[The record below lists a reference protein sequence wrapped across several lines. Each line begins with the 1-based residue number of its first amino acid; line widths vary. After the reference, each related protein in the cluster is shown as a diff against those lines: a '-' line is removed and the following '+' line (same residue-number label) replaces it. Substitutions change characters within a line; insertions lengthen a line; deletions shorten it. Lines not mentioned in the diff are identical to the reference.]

1 MNAWEVNFDG
11 LVGLTHHYA
20 GLSFGNEASTRHRF
34 QVSNPRLAAKQG
46 LLKMKALADA
56 GFPQAVIPPHERPF
70 IPVLRQLGFSGSD
83 EQVLEKVARQAPHW
97 LSSVSSA
104 SPMWVANA
112 ATIAPSADTLDGK
125 VHLTVANLNNK
136 FHRSL
141 EAPVTES
148 LLKAIFKDEE
158 KFSVHSALPQ
168 VALLGDEGAA
178 NHNRLG
184 GHYGE
189 PGMLLFVYGREEGN
203 DTRPSR
209 YPARQT
215 REASE
220 AVARLNQVNPQ
231 QVIFAQQNP
240 DVIDQSVFHNDVIA
254 VSNRQVLFC
263 HQQAFARQS
272 QLLANLR
279 ARVNGFMAIEV
290 PATQVS
296 VSDAVSTYLFNSQL
310 LSRDDGSMML
320 VLPQE
325 CREHAGVWGYLN
337 ELLAADNPISEL
349 KVFDLRE
356 SMANGGGPACLR
368 LLVILGNPPALKQ
381 GKRYC
386 HSDMNRMFGGRW
398 QLFAE
403 SGETCRAREL
413 EQCLE
418 DFYDQGKESV
428 RWHLDLHTAIRG
440 SLHPQ
445 FGVLPQ
451 RDIPW
456 DEKFL
461 TWLGAAGLE
470 ALVFHQ
476 EPGGTFTHFSVRHF
490 GALAC
495 TLELGKALP
504 FGQND
509 LRQFAVTASAI
520 AALLSGES
528 VGIVR
533 TPPLRYRV
541 VSQITRH
548 SPSFEMHMASDTL
561 NFMPFEKGTLLAQDG
576 EERFTVTHDVEYVL
590 FPNPLVALGLRAG
603 LMLEKIS

>member
-1 MNAWEVNFDG
+1 
-11 LVGLTHHYA
+11 
-20 GLSFGNEASTRHRF
+20 
-34 QVSNPRLAAKQG
+34 
-46 LLKMKALADA
+46 
-56 GFPQAVIPPHERPF
+56 
-70 IPVLRQLGFSGSD
+70 
-83 EQVLEKVARQAPHW
+83 
-97 LSSVSSA
+97 
-104 SPMWVANA
+104 MWVANA

-148 LLKAIFKDEE
+148 LLKAIFNDEE

-189 PGMLLFVYGREEGN
+189 PGMQLFVYGREEGN

-240 DVIDQSVFHNDVIA
+240 DVIDQGVFHNDVIA

-296 VSDAVSTYLFNSQL
+296 VSDTVSTYLFNSQL

-325 CREHAGVWGYLN
+325 CREHAGYGVISMNSLP
-337 ELLAADNPISEL
+337 LTTRLAN
-349 KVFDLRE
+349 
-356 SMANGGGPACLR
+356 
-368 LLVILGNPPALKQ
+368 
-381 GKRYC
+381 
-386 HSDMNRMFGGRW
+386 
-398 QLFAE
+398 
-403 SGETCRAREL
+403 
-413 EQCLE
+413 
-418 DFYDQGKESV
+418 
-428 RWHLDLHTAIRG
+428 
-440 SLHPQ
+440 
-445 FGVLPQ
+445 
-451 RDIPW
+451 
-456 DEKFL
+456 
-461 TWLGAAGLE
+461 
-470 ALVFHQ
+470 
-476 EPGGTFTHFSVRHF
+476 
-490 GALAC
+490 
-495 TLELGKALP
+495 
-504 FGQND
+504 
-509 LRQFAVTASAI
+509 
-520 AALLSGES
+520 
-528 VGIVR
+528 
-533 TPPLRYRV
+533 
-541 VSQITRH
+541 
-548 SPSFEMHMASDTL
+548 
-561 NFMPFEKGTLLAQDG
+561 
-576 EERFTVTHDVEYVL
+576 
-590 FPNPLVALGLRAG
+590 
-603 LMLEKIS
+603 